1 MSYVPEPSDL
11 NLKDVDTVAIDLETY
26 DPNLKTLGSGAI
38 RGDGKVCGIA
48 VAYKNKKLYF
58 PIRHTDSASK
68 IGKAASNI
76 APNLVWRVLNKKIF
90 QNKNITKVFHNA
102 MYDVCWIRKESGL
115 MVQGPIVDTM
125 IAASIINENSMRYSL
140 DAVAKEY
147 LNETK
152 YKYDLEQASIDRVGI
167 SDAISNMHRLPYS
180 VVKDYAEQDV
190 NLTLKLW
197 TIFKER
203 IKSPI
208 KVISGKT
215 KTLENIFN
223 LEMELFPCLV
233 DMRFKGV
240 RVDTRKAKTLGL
252 DLKKRR
258 ESIIKGIKRR
268 TGVSLE
274 IWAADSVEKLL
285 HKLEI
290 TDYTSTPKSGRVS
303 LSKNYLESHSNV
315 YLKLIARARAYDKL
329 INVFVNGLLK
339 FVHNGRIH
347 ADINQIRGERG
358 GTITGRFSM
367 AKPNLQ
373 QIPAKGKY
381 GNIIRS
387 FFLPEEGHQWGSF
400 DYSQQEPRLVVHYA
414 LKNNYYGVKDLAEE
428 YRKNP
433 DTDFHEIVAKM
444 AKITRKQA
452 KTINLGLFYGM
463 GKGKLAASLELDR
476 EEAKELFDEYHRQV
490 PFVRELS
497 NGLMNFAEINKSVF
511 TLEDRFCRF
520 DKWEPRDKEWDE
532 DRKIFIYTEYV
543 EKEEDG
549 KIKKEV
555 QRNPVPVLKL
565 KEARDHY
572 LASRSRRLTENDP
585 HCKMFE
591 EFYKPAFTYKALN
604 KLIQGSAADMTKKAM
619 VLLYKEGILP
629 HIQIHDELCISIT
642 GKDQAKKIKDIMEK
656 AIKLEIPNKV
666 DYESGPSWGNI
677 KPE

>member
-1 MSYVPEPSDL
+1 MSYVPELPDL

-26 DPNLKTLGSGAI
+26 DPDLKTLGSGAI
-38 RGDGKVCGIA
+38 RGNGKVCGIA
-48 VAYKNKKLYF
+48 IAYKDEKLYF
-58 PIRHTDSASK
+58 PIRHVDKT
-68 IGKAASNI
+68 SNI
-76 APNLVWRVLNKKIF
+76 APNLVWKVLNKRIF

-102 MYDVCWIRKESGL
+102 MYDVCWIRQESGL

-125 IAASIINENSMRYSL
+125 IAASIINENRMKYSL

-147 LNETK
+147 LKETK
-152 YKYDLEQASIDRVGI
+152 YKYDLEQKSLDEVGI
-167 SDAISNMHRLPYS
+167 SDAISNMHLLPYS

-190 NLTLKLW
+190 SLTLKLW
-197 TIFKER
+197 NIFKEK

-208 KVISGKT
+208 KIINGKT

-240 RVDTRKAKTLGL
+240 RVDTKKAKTLGL

-258 ESIIKGIKRR
+258 ENIIKGIKRR
-268 TGVSLE
+268 TGVLVE
-274 IWAADSVEKLL
+274 IWAADSVAKLL
-285 HKLEI
+285 QKLNI
-290 TDYTSTPKSGRVS
+290 TDYKSTPKSGRVS

-315 YLKLIARARAYDKL
+315 YLRLIARAREYDKL

-367 AKPNLQ
+367 SKPNLQ
-373 QIPAKGKY
+373 QIPARGKY

-387 FFLPEEGHQWGSF
+387 FFLPEEGQEWGSF
-400 DYSQQEPRLVVHYA
+400 DYSQQEPRLVIHYA
-414 LKNNYYGVKDLAEE
+414 LKNKFYGVEDLAGK

-433 DTDFHEIVAKM
+433 DTDFHAIVAKM
-444 AKITRKQA
+444 AKITRRQA
-452 KTINLGLFYGM
+452 KTSNLGLFYGM
-463 GKGKLAASLELDR
+463 GKGKLAASLELDK

-497 NGLMNFAEINKSVF
+497 NGLMNFAEKNKSVF

-543 EKEEDG
+543 EKEQENG
-549 KIKKEV
+549 EIKKEI
-555 QRNPVPVLKL
+555 QRSPVPILDK
-565 KEARDHY
+565 KEAEDHY
-572 LASRSRRLTENDP
+572 LASRSRSLAKNDP

-619 VLLYKEGILP
+619 VKLYKAGILP
-629 HIQIHDELCISIT
+629 HIQIHDELCLSINSI
-642 GKDQAKKIKDIMEK
+642 KQAELIKKIMEE
-656 AIKLEIPNKV
+656 AISLLIPNKV
-666 DYESGPSWGNI
+666 NYKKGGNWGNI
-677 KPE
+677 K

>member
-1 MSYVPEPSDL
+1 MSYVPELPDL

-26 DPNLKTLGSGAI
+26 DPDLKTLGSGAI
-38 RGDGKVCGIA
+38 RGNGKVCGIA
-48 VAYKNKKLYF
+48 IAYKDEKLYF
-58 PIRHTDSASK
+58 PIRHVDKT
-68 IGKAASNI
+68 SNI
-76 APNLVWRVLNKKIF
+76 APNLVWKVLNKRIF

-102 MYDVCWIRKESGL
+102 MYDVCWIRQESGL

-125 IAASIINENSMRYSL
+125 IAASIINENRMKYSL

-147 LNETK
+147 LKETK
-152 YKYDLEQASIDRVGI
+152 YKYDLEQKSLDEVGI
-167 SDAISNMHRLPYS
+167 SDAISNMHLLPYS

-190 NLTLKLW
+190 SLTLKLW
-197 TIFKER
+197 NIFKEK

-208 KVISGKT
+208 KIINGKT

-240 RVDTRKAKTLGL
+240 RVDTKKAKTLGL

-258 ESIIKGIKRR
+258 DSLVKGIKRR
-268 TGVSLE
+268 TGVLVE
-274 IWAADSVEKLL
+274 IWAADSVAKLL
-285 HKLEI
+285 QKLNI
-290 TDYTSTPKSGRVS
+290 TDYKSTPKSGRVS

-315 YLKLIARARAYDKL
+315 YLRLIARAREYDKL

-367 AKPNLQ
+367 SKPNLQ
-373 QIPAKGKY
+373 QIPARGKY

-387 FFLPEEGHQWGSF
+387 FFLPEEGQEWGSF
-400 DYSQQEPRLVVHYA
+400 DYSQQEPRLVIHYA
-414 LKNNYYGVKDLAEE
+414 LKNKFYGVEDLAGK

-433 DTDFHEIVAKM
+433 DTDFHAIVAKM
-444 AKITRKQA
+444 AKITRRQA

-463 GKGKLAASLELDR
+463 GKGKLAASLELDK

-497 NGLMNFAEINKSVF
+497 NGLMNFAEKNKSVF

-543 EKEEDG
+543 EKEQENG
-549 KIKKEV
+549 EIKKEI
-555 QRNPVPVLKL
+555 QRSPVPILDK
-565 KEARDHY
+565 KEAEDHY
-572 LASRSRRLTENDP
+572 LASRSRSLAKNDP

-604 KLIQGSAADMTKKAM
+604 KLIQ
-619 VLLYKEGILP
+619 
-629 HIQIHDELCISIT
+629 
-642 GKDQAKKIKDIMEK
+642 
-656 AIKLEIPNKV
+656 
-666 DYESGPSWGNI
+666 
-677 KPE
+677 

>member
-1 MSYVPEPSDL
+1 MSYVPELSDL

-38 RGDGKVCGIA
+38 RKDGKVCGVAI
-48 VAYKNKKLYF
+48 AYKDEKFYF
-58 PIRHTDSASK
+58 PMAHSDRT
-68 IGKAASNI
+68 SNI
-76 APNLVWRVLNKKIF
+76 AANHVWKVLNKRIF

-102 MYDVCWIRKESGL
+102 MYDVCWIRQESGL
-115 MVQGPIVDTM
+115 MVQGPIADTM
-125 IAASIINENSMRYSL
+125 IAASIINENRMKYSL
-140 DAVAKEY
+140 DAIAKIY
-147 LNETK
+147 LNEIK
-152 YKYDLEQASIDRVGI
+152 YKYDLEQTSIDEVGI
-167 SDAISNMHRLPYS
+167 SDAISNMHLLPYS

-197 TIFKER
+197 NIFKEK
-203 IKSPI
+203 IKQPI
-208 KVISGKT
+208 KIINGKI
-215 KTLENIFN
+215 KTLENVFN

-233 DMRFKGV
+233 AMRFKGV
-240 RVDTRKAKTLGL
+240 RVDTKKAKTLGL

-258 ESIIKGIKRR
+258 DGLIKGIKRR
-268 TGVSLE
+268 TGVSVE
-274 IWAADSVEKLL
+274 IWAADSVARLL
-285 HKLEI
+285 HKLNI

-303 LSKNYLESHSNV
+303 LSKNYLESHPNV
-315 YLKLIARARAYDKL
+315 YLRLIARARAYDKL

-367 AKPNLQ
+367 SKPNLQ

-387 FFLPEEGHQWGSF
+387 FFLPEEGQEWGSF
-400 DYSQQEPRLVVHYA
+400 DYSQQEPRLVIHYA
-414 LKNNYYGVKDLAEE
+414 LKNKFYGVEDLAEE

-433 DTDFHEIVAKM
+433 STDFHEIVAKL

-463 GKGKLAASLELDR
+463 GKGKLAASLELDK

-497 NGLMNFAEINKSVF
+497 NGLMKYAEKNKSIF

-520 DKWEPRDKEWDE
+520 NKWEPRDKEWDE
-532 DRKIFIYTEYV
+532 DRKIFVYTEYI

-549 KIKKEV
+549 EIKKEM
-555 QRNPVPVLKL
+555 QRNPVPILDR
-565 KEARDHY
+565 KEAKDHY
-572 LASRSRRLTENDP
+572 LASRSRRLIENDP
-585 HCKMFE
+585 NCELFE

-619 VLLYKEGILP
+619 VKLYKAGILP
-629 HIQIHDELCISIT
+629 QIQIHDELCLSISNE
-642 GKDQAKKIKDIMEK
+642 KQAELIKKIMVE
-656 AIKLEIPNKV
+656 AISLLIPNKV
-666 DYESGPSWGNI
+666 NYKKGSNWGNI
-677 KPE
+677 K

>member
-1 MSYVPEPSDL
+1 MSYVPELSDL

-38 RGDGKVCGIA
+38 RKDGKVCGVAI
-48 VAYKNKKLYF
+48 AYKDEKFYF
-58 PIRHTDSASK
+58 PMAHSDRT
-68 IGKAASNI
+68 SNI
-76 APNLVWRVLNKKIF
+76 AANHVWKVLNKRIF

-102 MYDVCWIRKESGL
+102 MYDVCWIRQESGL
-115 MVQGPIVDTM
+115 MVQGPIADTM
-125 IAASIINENSMRYSL
+125 IAASIINENRMKYSL
-140 DAVAKEY
+140 DAIAKIY
-147 LNETK
+147 LNEIK
-152 YKYDLEQASIDRVGI
+152 YKYDLEKTSIDEVGI
-167 SDAISNMHRLPYS
+167 SDAISNMHLLPYS

-197 TIFKER
+197 NIFKEK
-203 IKSPI
+203 IKQPI
-208 KVISGKT
+208 KIINGKI
-215 KTLENIFN
+215 KTLENVFN

-233 DMRFKGV
+233 AMRFKGV
-240 RVDTRKAKTLGL
+240 RVDTKKAKTLGL

-258 ESIIKGIKRR
+258 DGLIKGIKRR
-268 TGVSLE
+268 TGVSVE
-274 IWAADSVEKLL
+274 IWAADSVARLL
-285 HKLEI
+285 HKLNI

-303 LSKNYLESHSNV
+303 LSKNYLESHPNV
-315 YLKLIARARAYDKL
+315 YLRLIARARAYDKL

-367 AKPNLQ
+367 SKPNLQ

-387 FFLPEEGHQWGSF
+387 FFLPEEGQEWGSF
-400 DYSQQEPRLVVHYA
+400 DYSQQEPRLVIHYA
-414 LKNNYYGVKDLAEE
+414 LKNKFYGVEDLAEE

-433 DTDFHEIVAKM
+433 STDFHEIVAKL

-463 GKGKLAASLELDR
+463 GKGKLAASLELDK

-497 NGLMNFAEINKSVF
+497 NGLMKYAEKNKSIF

-520 DKWEPRDKEWDE
+520 NKWEPRDKEWDE
-532 DRKIFIYTEYV
+532 DRKIFVYTEYI

-549 KIKKEV
+549 EIKKEM
-555 QRNPVPVLKL
+555 QRNPVPILDR
-565 KEARDHY
+565 KEAKDHY
-572 LASRSRRLTENDP
+572 LASRSRRLIENDP
-585 HCKMFE
+585 NCELFE

-619 VLLYKEGILP
+619 VKLYKAGILP
-629 HIQIHDELCISIT
+629 QIQIHDELCLSISNE
-642 GKDQAKKIKDIMEK
+642 KQAELIKKIMVE
-656 AIKLEIPNKV
+656 AISLLIPNKV
-666 DYESGPSWGNI
+666 NYKKGSNWGNI
-677 KPE
+677 K

>member
-1 MSYVPEPSDL
+1 MSYVPELSDL
-11 NLKDVDTVAIDLETY
+11 NLKNVDTVAIDLETY
-26 DPNLKTLGSGAI
+26 DPDLKTLGSGAI
-38 RGDGKVCGIA
+38 RNNGKVCGIA
-48 VAYKNKKLYF
+48 IAYKDEKLYF
-58 PIRHTDSASK
+58 PIRHSDSTSQV
-68 IGKAASNI
+68 GKAPSNI
-76 APNLVWRVLNKKIF
+76 APNHVWKILNKKIF

-102 MYDVCWIRKESGL
+102 MYDVCWIRQESKL

-125 IAASIINENSMRYSL
+125 IAASIIDENKMRYSL
-140 DAVAKEY
+140 DALAKEY
-147 LNETK
+147 LKGETK
-152 YKYDLEQASIDRVGI
+152 YKYDLEKAAEDEVGI
-167 SDAISNMHRLPYS
+167 SNAISNMHLLPYS
-180 VVKDYAEQDV
+180 VVKSYAEQDV

-197 TIFKER
+197 NIFKKK

-208 KVISGKT
+208 KTINGKI

-240 RVDTRKAKTLGL
+240 RVDTKKAETLGL

-268 TGVSLE
+268 TGISIE

-285 HKLEI
+285 HKLNI

-303 LSKNYLESHSNV
+303 LSKSYLESHSNV
-315 YLKLIARARAYDKL
+315 YLRLVARARAYDKL
-329 INVFVNGLLK
+329 VNVFVNGLLK

-387 FFLPEEGHQWGSF
+387 FFLPEEGQQWGSF

-414 LKNNYYGVKDLAEE
+414 LKNNFYGVKNLAEE

-433 DTDFHEIVAKM
+433 DTDFHKIVAKM

-463 GKGKLAASLELDR
+463 GKGKLAASLELDK
-476 EEAKELFDEYHRQV
+476 EEAKELFDAYHRQV

-497 NGLMNFAEINKSVF
+497 NGLMKFAEKNKSVF

-520 DKWEPRDKEWDE
+520 NKWEPRDKEWDE
-532 DRKIFIYTEYV
+532 DRKVFIYTEYV
-543 EKEEDG
+543 ETEEDG
-549 KIKKEV
+549 EVKKEI
-555 QRNPVPVLKL
+555 QRNPVPILEK
-565 KEARDHY
+565 KQAQDHY
-572 LASRSRRLTENDP
+572 LASRSRSLADNDP

-619 VLLYKEGILP
+619 ILLYKEGILP
-629 HIQIHDELCISIT
+629 HIQIHDELCISIPNKET
-642 GKDQAKKIKDIMEK
+642 ALKIIDIMK
-656 AIKLEIPNKV
+656 NAIRLKIPNKV
-666 DYESGPSWGNI
+666 DYASGNNWGTI
-677 KPE
+677 K

>member
-1 MSYVPEPSDL
+1 MSYVPELSDL

-38 RGDGKVCGIA
+38 RKDGKVCGVAI
-48 VAYKNKKLYF
+48 AYKDEKFYF
-58 PIRHTDSASK
+58 PMAHSDRT
-68 IGKAASNI
+68 SNI
-76 APNLVWRVLNKKIF
+76 AANHVWKVLNKRIF

-102 MYDVCWIRKESGL
+102 MYDVCWIRQESGL
-115 MVQGPIVDTM
+115 MVQGPIADTM
-125 IAASIINENSMRYSL
+125 IAASIINENRMKYSL
-140 DAVAKEY
+140 DAIAKIY
-147 LNETK
+147 LNEIK
-152 YKYDLEQASIDRVGI
+152 YKYDLEQTSIDEVGI
-167 SDAISNMHRLPYS
+167 SDAISNMHLLPYS

-197 TIFKER
+197 NIFKEK
-203 IKSPI
+203 IKQPI
-208 KVISGKT
+208 KIINGKI
-215 KTLENIFN
+215 KTLENVFN

-233 DMRFKGV
+233 AMRFKGV
-240 RVDTRKAKTLGL
+240 RVDTKKAKTLGL

-258 ESIIKGIKRR
+258 DGLIKGIKRR
-268 TGVSLE
+268 TGVSVE
-274 IWAADSVEKLL
+274 IWAADSVARLL
-285 HKLEI
+285 HKLNI

-303 LSKNYLESHSNV
+303 LSKNYLESHPNV
-315 YLKLIARARAYDKL
+315 YLRLIARARAYDKL

-367 AKPNLQ
+367 SKPNLQ

-387 FFLPEEGHQWGSF
+387 FFLPEEGQEWGSF
-400 DYSQQEPRLVVHYA
+400 DYSQQEPRLVIHYA
-414 LKNNYYGVKDLAEE
+414 LKNKFYGVEDLAEE

-433 DTDFHEIVAKM
+433 STDFHEIVAKL

-463 GKGKLAASLELDR
+463 GKGKLAASLELDK

-497 NGLMNFAEINKSVF
+497 NGLMKYAEKNKSIF

-520 DKWEPRDKEWDE
+520 NKWEPRDKEWDE
-532 DRKIFIYTEYV
+532 DRKIFVYTEYI

-549 KIKKEV
+549 EIKKEM
-555 QRNPVPVLKL
+555 QRNPVPILDR
-565 KEARDHY
+565 KEAKDHY
-572 LASRSRRLTENDP
+572 LASRSRRLIENDP
-585 HCKMFE
+585 NCELFE

-619 VLLYKEGILP
+619 VKLYKAGILP
-629 HIQIHDELCISIT
+629 QIQIHDELCLSISNE
-642 GKDQAKKIKDIMEK
+642 KQAELIKKIMVE
-656 AIKLEIPNKV
+656 AISLLIPNKV
-666 DYESGPSWGNI
+666 NYKKGDNWGNI
-677 KPE
+677 K

>member
-1 MSYVPEPSDL
+1 MSYVPELSGLDL
-11 NLKDVDTVAIDLETY
+11 KNVDTVAIDLETH
-26 DPNLKTLGSGAI
+26 DPHLKTLGSGSVT
-38 RGDGKVCGIA
+38 GKGKVCGIA
-48 VAYKNKKLYF
+48 LAYNKEKLYF
-58 PIRHTDSASK
+58 PIRHSDKS
-68 IGKAASNI
+68 SNI
-76 APNLVWRVLNKKIF
+76 APNLVWKILNKKIF
-90 QNKNITKVFHNA
+90 QNKKITKVFHNA
-102 MYDVCWIRKESGL
+102 MYDVCWIRQESGH

-125 IAASIINENSMRYSL
+125 IAASIIDENRMKYSL
-140 DAVAKEY
+140 DALSKDYLKEI
-147 LNETK
+147 K
-152 YKYDLEQASIDRVGI
+152 YKYDLQAAADEMGI
-167 SDAISNMHRLPYS
+167 NNAIENMHRLPYG

-197 TIFKER
+197 TLFKER
-203 IKSPI
+203 IKKPI
-208 KVISGKT
+208 KIINGKI

-233 DMRFKGV
+233 DMKFKGV
-240 RVDTRKAKTLGL
+240 RVDTAKAETLGL

-258 ESIIKGIKRR
+258 ESIIKGIQRR
-268 TGVSLE
+268 TGVSIE
-274 IWAADSVEKLL
+274 IWAADSVAKLIY
-285 HKLEI
+285 KLKI
-290 TDYTSTPKSGRVS
+290 TDYKSTPKSGRVS
-303 LSKNYLESHSNV
+303 LSKSYLESHPSI
-315 YLKLIARARAYDKL
+315 YLRLIARARAYDKL
-329 INVFVNGLLK
+329 INVFVDGLLK
-339 FVHNGRIH
+339 FVHKGRIH
-347 ADINQIRGERG
+347 ADISQIKGERG

-367 AKPNLQ
+367 NKPNLQ

-387 FFLPEEGHQWGSF
+387 FFLPEKGEEWGSF

-414 LKNNYYGVKDLAEE
+414 IKNKFYGVEELAEE
-428 YRKNP
+428 YRKNQN
-433 DTDFHEIVAKM
+433 TDFHGIVAKM

-463 GKGKLAASLELDR
+463 GKNKLADSLELDK

-497 NGLMNFAEINKSVF
+497 NGLMKFAEQNKSVF

-520 DKWEPRDKEWDE
+520 NKWEPRDKEWDE
-532 DRKIFIYTEYV
+532 EKRIFVYTEYV

-549 KIKKEV
+549 EIKKEV
-555 QRNPVPVLKL
+555 QRNPVPILAL
-565 KEARDHY
+565 KEAKDHY
-572 LASRSRRLTENDP
+572 LASRSRRLSENDP
-585 HCKMFE
+585 HCKLFE

-656 AIKLEIPNKV
+656 AIRLEIPNKV
-666 DYESGPSWGNI
+666 DYESGPNWGSI
-677 KPE
+677 RSEQT